1 MEVGG
6 KEEEGCWLTLSHG
19 EAEWKEEGRRQTD
32 IVPLSTSASL
42 LPSLR
47 PTTELP
53 NMQLRRRRGDIR
65 GEDGGEGLKR
75 GRGGGATTIPTSRSV
90 APSPHPSLP
99 RERRRKGPS
108 TPREDGGRG
117 GVLLTPFRQEDFLLL
132 FVRIREV
139 VRKKGVGG
147 RKRGTSKCLRRR
159 RLLPNGLCQYGRRPC
174 RRVAS
179 SSFSRLGDPP
189 PLFCSLLPGQ

>member
-1 MEVGG
+1 MLSWRKKKVKMEVGG

-42 LPSLR
+42 LPSLPPR
-47 PTTELP
+47 PTTELL

-75 GRGGGATTIPTSRSV
+75 GREGGATTIPTSRSV

-117 GVLLTPFRQEDFLLL
+117 GGE
-132 FVRIREV
+132 
-139 VRKKGVGG
+139 
-147 RKRGTSKCLRRR
+147 
-159 RLLPNGLCQYGRRPC
+159 
-174 RRVAS
+174 
-179 SSFSRLGDPP
+179 SFSLHFVKKISFSCSFGLGKW
-189 PLFCSLLPGQ
+189 